1 VKCRNH
7 ILVLATVFLYLSDAV
22 RASEPAKNPAES
34 GVDSPGTP
42 QKMTD
47 PESIP
52 PAATRPA
59 AVAQSKKKQSLR
71 VADKTRGPLE
81 GPETTD
87 ETPAESGAAAA
98 AAQLHQPSDRYP
110 LERSLIPNLLSD
122 QKAFWTRPARPA
134 ATDVRWLIPLVASTS
149 FLIGNDAAIESKL
162 PGSPDSI
169 RRSRNFSNLGT
180 ASLVGAAGTLYFWGH
195 LRNNDR
201 ARETG
206 WLSGE
211 ALMNTFLDSSIL
223 QLAAGRNRPLQGNGK
238 GEFWQ
243 GGSSFP
249 SEHAAAAWSVA
260 SVIAHEY
267 PGFLTQLLA
276 YGTAAGISAS
286 RVTGGKHFA
295 ADALIGSALGWYM
308 GRQVYRAHHDP
319 ELGGTS
325 FGASFNDGA
334 EHRRNPENMGSPY
347 VPLDSWVYPAF
358 DRLAALGLVSSG
370 LAGMRPW
377 TRLECARLGNE
388 AAEAAGED
396 NPRFSESSQLVA
408 ALQHEFASE
417 LDERGVAGNSLRLR
431 MESVYTR
438 VTGIS
443 GPPLDRS
450 YDFGQTILNDFGR
463 PFAEGVN
470 NVTGLSGWAAAGPLV
485 VYVRGEYQY
494 APASSALPQGARQL
508 ISTLD
513 FGVPVPPNSPTP
525 AVNHFQLL
533 DAYVAINLNHWQL
546 SFGKQ
551 SLWWGPSQGG
561 PLMFSDNAVPVTML
575 RLDRAS
581 PFKLPSILGL
591 LGPMRTQLILGQL
604 SGQEF
609 VYGNS
614 AGLIGQW
621 GTALNPQP
629 FMDGVKL
636 SFKPTP
642 NFEFG
647 VSKTTLVGGPGMPF
661 TLHKFLQSM
670 FSIKGKNGAY
680 GTSADAGDRR
690 SEVDFSYKIPKL
702 RNWLTLYGDAFTEDE
717 FSPLGYPR
725 KSVYQGGVYMPQ
737 LPWIPKLDLR
747 IEGGAT
753 SPPDFS
759 SCNGCFYGN
768 GRFLSGFTNQGNIM
782 GSWLGRGAQGEQV
795 WSTYWLSAKNKIQF
809 NYRHRKADSQFIA
822 GGGTVNDATVK
833 ADLWLNARAE
843 LSGSVQYE
851 AWNFPVLAPGPQSN
865 LTTSV
870 QLTFWPHSGR

>member
-1 VKCRNH
+1 VKCRNR
-7 ILVLATVFLYLSDAV
+7 ILVLVTIFLYLSNTAWATGAEDPAV
-22 RASEPAKNPAES
+22 SS
-34 GVDSPGTP
+34 VLP
-42 QKMTD
+42 QKMMER
-47 PESIP
+47 ESAP
-52 PAATRPA
+52 PAATIPA
-59 AVAQSKKKQSLR
+59 AAVRNGKKPSLR
-71 VADKTRGPLE
+71 AKDQSPRLVKSH
-81 GPETTD
+81 ETTN
-87 ETPAESGAAAA
+87 ETPAASDAAAA
-98 AAQLHQPSDRYP
+98 ATELHQASDQYR
-110 LERSLIPNLLSD
+110 LERNLIPNLLSD
-122 QKAFWTRPARPA
+122 QKTFWTRPARPA
-134 ATDVRWLIPLVASTS
+134 ATDVHWLIPLVASTS
-149 FLIGNDAAIESKL
+149 FLIGNDVAIENKL
-162 PGSPDSI
+162 PRNWDFI
-169 RRSRNFSNLGT
+169 RHSRDFSNLGA
-180 ASLVGAAGTLYFWGH
+180 ASLVGAAGTMYFWGR
-195 LRNNDR
+195 LRNNDH

-206 WLSGE
+206 WLGGE
-211 ALMNTFLDSSIL
+211 ALLSSFLDASIL
-223 QLAAGRNRPLQGNGK
+223 KLSAGRTRPLQGKGKGK

-243 GGSSFP
+243 EGSSFP
-249 SEHAAAAWSVA
+249 SEHATAAWSVA
-260 SVIAHEY
+260 SVIAHEH

-276 YGTAAGISAS
+276 YGTAAGVSAT
-286 RVTGGKHFA
+286 RVTGRKHFA
-295 ADALIGSALGWYM
+295 ADAFIGSALGWYM
-308 GRQVYRAHHDP
+308 GRQVYRAHHDA
-319 ELGGTS
+319 ELGGASSGT
-325 FGASFNDGA
+325 SFNDGA
-334 EHRRNPENMGSPY
+334 EQRRNPENMGSPY

-358 DRLAALGLVSSG
+358 DRLAALGLVRSG

-377 TRLECARLGNE
+377 TRWECARLWNE
-388 AAEAAGED
+388 ASEAAGED
-396 NPRFSESSQLVA
+396 NPHLSDSSQLLA
-408 ALQHEFASE
+408 ALRREFASE
-417 LDERGVAGNSLRLR
+417 FDEGGTGGNNLRFR
-431 MESVYTR
+431 VESVYTR

-443 GPPLDRS
+443 GPPLSRS

-463 PFAEGVN
+463 PFAEGAN
-470 NVTGLSGWAAAGPLV
+470 NVTGLSGWASAGPLA
-485 VYVRGEYQY
+485 VYARGEYQY
-494 APASSALPQGARQL
+494 APSSPALPQEARQL

-533 DAYVAINLNHWQL
+533 DAYVAINLDNWQL

-561 PLMFSDNAVPVTML
+561 PMMFSDNAVPVTML

-591 LGPMRTQLILGQL
+591 LGPLRTQVILGQL

-609 VYGNS
+609 VYGVS
-614 AGLIGQW
+614 TGLIGQW

-629 FMDGVKL
+629 FIDGVKL

-661 TLHKFLQSM
+661 TIHKFLQSM
-670 FSIKGKNGAY
+670 FSIQGKNGQY

-690 SEVDFSYKIPKL
+690 SALDFSYKVLGL
-702 RNWLTLYGDAFTEDE
+702 RNWLTFYGDAFTEDE

-725 KSVYQGGVYMPQ
+725 KSVYQGGIY
-737 LPWIPKLDLR
+737 LPRLPKIPKLDLR

-759 SCNGCFYGN
+759 SCNGCFYSN

-782 GSWLGRGAQGEQV
+782 GSWLGRGAQGEQL

-809 NYRHRKADSQFIA
+809 NYRQRKTDSQFIA

-851 AWNFPVLAPGPQSN
+851 AWNFPVLAPRPQSN
-865 LTTSV
+865 VTTSV
-870 QLTFWPHSGR
+870 QFTFWPHAGK

>member
-1 VKCRNH
+1 MKYRNR
-7 ILVLATVFLYLSDAV
+7 ILLLATLLLYLSNTA
-22 RASEPAKNPAES
+22 RATTAAE
-34 GVDSPGTP
+34 DPGETGGLA

-47 PESIP
+47 SGSPSPIDSKQAP
-52 PAATRPA
+52 VVR
-59 AVAQSKKKQSLR
+59 SKKTQSLQGQGNTQR
-71 VADKTRGPLE
+71 AMTDR
-81 GPETTD
+81 ETTD
-87 ETPAESGAAAA
+87 ASPAASGPAVAPT
-98 AAQLHQPSDRYP
+98 QLHQESDQYR

-134 ATDVRWLIPLVASTS
+134 ATDVHWVIPLVASTS

-162 PGSPDSI
+162 SSNPDLI

-180 ASLVGAAGTLYFWGH
+180 ASLVGAAGTMYFWGH

-211 ALMNTFLDSSIL
+211 ALVSSFLDASIL
-223 QLAAGRNRPLQGNGK
+223 KLSAGRTRPLQGNGK

-267 PGFLTQLLA
+267 PGFLTQFLA
-276 YGTAAGISAS
+276 YGTAAGVSAT
-286 RVTGGKHFA
+286 RVTGRKHFA
-295 ADALIGSALGWYM
+295 ADAFIGSALGWYM
-308 GRQVYRAHHDP
+308 GRQVYRAHHDQ
-319 ELGGTS
+319 ELGGAS
-325 FGASFNDGA
+325 FGTSFNDGV
-334 EHRRNPENMGSPY
+334 EQRPDRRNMGSPY

-377 TRLECARLGNE
+377 TRLECARLWNE
-388 AAEAAGED
+388 ASEAAGED
-396 NPRFSESSQLVA
+396 NARFSESGQLLA
-408 ALQHEFASE
+408 ALRQEFASE
-417 LDERGVAGNSLRLR
+417 FDEDGTGGNNLRFR
-431 MESVYTR
+431 VESVYTR

-443 GPPLDRS
+443 GAPLDRS

-470 NVTGLSGWAAAGPLV
+470 NVTGLSGWASAGPLA

-494 APASSALPQGARQL
+494 APSSPALPQEARQL

-513 FGVPVPPNSPTP
+513 FGVPVPPDSLSP

-533 DAYVAINLNHWQL
+533 DAYVAVNLSNWQL
-546 SFGKQ
+546 SFGRQ

-561 PLMFSDNAVPVTML
+561 PMMFSDNAVPVTML

-581 PFKLPSILGL
+581 PFKLPSILGR
-591 LGPMRTQLILGQL
+591 LGPLRTQMILGQL

-609 VYGNS
+609 VYGVS
-614 AGLIGQW
+614 TGLIGQW
-621 GTALNPQP
+621 GRALNPQP
-629 FMDGVKL
+629 FIDGVKL

-642 NFEFG
+642 NLEFG

-661 TLHKFLQSM
+661 TIHKFLQSM
-670 FSIKGKNGAY
+670 FSIMGKNGQY

-690 SEVDFSYKIPKL
+690 SEVDFSYQVPGL
-702 RNWLTLYGDAFTEDE
+702 RNWLTFYGDAFTEDE

-725 KSVYQGGVYMPQ
+725 KSVYQGGVY
-737 LPWIPKLDLR
+737 LPKLPKIPKLDLR

-759 SCNGCFYGN
+759 SCNGCFYSN

-782 GSWLGRGAQGEQV
+782 GSWLGRGAQGEQA
-795 WSTYWLSAKNKIQF
+795 WSTYWLSARNKIQF

-833 ADLWLNARAE
+833 ADLRLNARAE

-851 AWNFPVLAPGPQSN
+851 AWNFPVLAPRSQSN
-865 LTTSV
+865 VTTSV
-870 QLTFWPHSGR
+870 QFTFWPYAGR